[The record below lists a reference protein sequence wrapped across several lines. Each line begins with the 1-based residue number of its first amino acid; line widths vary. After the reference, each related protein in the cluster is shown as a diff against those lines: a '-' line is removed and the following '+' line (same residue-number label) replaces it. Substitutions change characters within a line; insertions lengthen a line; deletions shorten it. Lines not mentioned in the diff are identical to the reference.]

1 MKNLSNNVQ
10 LIGFLGNAPELKE
23 FESGKKI
30 ASFSL
35 ATSDSYVNAQ
45 GQKIEDTQWH
55 KVVAWG
61 KTAEFIN
68 NYINKGN
75 RVAVAGKLMHR
86 SYTDKDNETRYIT
99 EVVASEVLSLTPKA
113 ADTAS

>member
-10 LIGFLGNAPELKE
+10 LIGFLGNTPELKE
-23 FESGKKI
+23 FESGKKM
-30 ASFSL
+30 ANFSL

-61 KTAEFIN
+61 KTAELIN
-68 NYINKGN
+68 NYVDKGN
-75 RVAVAGKLMHR
+75 RIAVAGKLVHR
-86 SYTDKDNETRYIT
+86 SYTDKDNETHYIT
-99 EVVASEVLSLTPKA
+99 EVVANEVLLLTPKA
-113 ADTAS
+113 TAA

>member
-23 FESGKKI
+23 FESGKKM

-35 ATSDSYVNAQ
+35 ATSDAYVNAQ

-55 KVVAWG
+55 KVIAWG

-68 NYINKGN
+68 NYVDKGI
-75 RVAVAGKLMHR
+75 RVAVSGKLVHR
-86 SYTDKDNETRYIT
+86 SYTDKENETRYIT
-99 EVVASEVLSLTPKA
+99 EVVVNEVLMLTPKA
-113 ADTAS
+113 AAA